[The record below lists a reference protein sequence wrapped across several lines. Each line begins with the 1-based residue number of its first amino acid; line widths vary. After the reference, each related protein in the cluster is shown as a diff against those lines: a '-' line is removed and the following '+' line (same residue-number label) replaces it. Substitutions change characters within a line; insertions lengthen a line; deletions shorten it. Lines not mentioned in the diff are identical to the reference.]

1 MPATLDD
8 VVAAINAQTGQ
19 QQAQFDSLLQTF
31 DTLFEQLGRLSYMLL
46 VSQGGF
52 QPTTQVAASFP
63 GNQLGTTS
71 AFKTLYTNNS
81 DHLISIRA
89 VGNFAVPGSGVIL
102 SLSPSA
108 AQQIDALSSN
118 GKVISSPIWVRPG
131 GSIYI
136 GSSNTVFSLAGTVFQ
151 VLIFD
156 PKAVSGS
163 LGNTDVT
170 G

>member
-1 MPATLDD
+1 MRFLWVLP
-8 VVAAINAQTGQ
+8 
-19 QQAQFDSLLQTF
+19 
-31 DTLFEQLGRLSYMLL
+31 
-46 VSQGGF
+46 
-52 QPTTQVAASFP
+52 
-63 GNQLGTTS
+63 
-71 AFKTLYTNNS
+71 
-81 DHLISIRA
+81 
-89 VGNFAVPGSGVIL
+89 VIL
-102 SLSPSA
+102 ALCTANADAQAAPEPA
-108 AQQIDALSSN
+108 RIAQQIDALSSN